1 MVEYLQGTARKVVAL
16 KPSFIKNATVIYLTN
31 WRGCINFLKQ
41 KMFCYEYLVYLYGY
55 LYRYN
60 NIDGL

>member
-1 MVEYLQGTARKVVAL
+1 MVEYLQGTAGKVLAL
-16 KPSFIKNATVIYLTN
+16 KPSSLKKTTVIHLTN
-31 WRGCINFLKQ
+31 WRGCINLLKR

>member
-1 MVEYLQGTARKVVAL
+1 MVEYLQGTAGKVLAL
-16 KPSFIKNATVIYLTN
+16 KTSSIKKTTVIYLTN
-31 WRGCINFLKQ
+31 WRGCVKFLKP
-41 KMFCYEYLVYLYGY
+41 KMFCYESLVYLYGH

>member
-1 MVEYLQGTARKVVAL
+1 MEYLQGTAGKVLAL
-16 KPSFIKNATVIYLTN
+16 KTSSIKKPTVIHLTN
-31 WRGCINFLKQ
+31 WRGYVNFLKP

-60 NIDGL
+60 NINGL